1 MPNSHFMLSVLALI
15 VITWILSTTCFLDI
29 KNRDI
34 KKGWRGFIEC
44 VGWAGFAAMFLSL
57 FLIGAGAM
65 MNRPFRDGEFLAVVL
80 IELVVFAISAVCTFI
95 PDWFPASNEVDS
107 ME

>member
-29 KNRDI
+29 KNQDI

-65 MNRPFRDGEFLAVVL
+65 MNRPLRDGEFLAVVL
-80 IELVVFAISAVCTFI
+80 IELAVFAISTVCTFM

-107 ME
+107 AE

>member
-15 VITWILSTTCFLDI
+15 VIPWVWGTACFLDI
-29 KNRDI
+29 KNQDI

-65 MNRPFRDGEFLAVVL
+65 MNHPLRDGEFLSVVL
-80 IELVVFAISAVCTFI
+80 IELVVSAVSTACTFI
-95 PDWFPASNEVDS
+95 PDWFPASNEVGGT
-107 ME
+107 E

>member
-1 MPNSHFMLSVLALI
+1 MLSVLALI

-29 KNRDI
+29 KNQDI
-34 KKGWRGFIEC
+34 KKGRRGFIEC

-65 MNRPFRDGEFLAVVL
+65 MNRPLRDGEFLAVVL
-80 IELVVFAISAVCTFI
+80 IELAVFAISTVCTFM

-107 ME
+107 AE